1 VLQDGV
7 KNVSRR
13 TRNPFDLDPPCDRF
27 VPGYG
32 DPNADFHVIG
42 DHPGRHGGES
52 TGIPF
57 TDSPAGRELQ
67 GVLADVG
74 LVLESGDEPLLRNC
88 YLSYLHLCVPDS
100 EPTPADYAEMERFFD
115 AELRAITAHVLLP
128 VGEQA
133 IEHVLRNYSPEPVDE
148 IDVTALH
155 ASELTSGAW
164 VIVPIAEPETWSGE
178 QRRTLIERLE
188 SILASDYRR
197 ESDLG
202 RFIPGGDPYLV
213 R

>member
-1 VLQDGV
+1 M

-13 TRNPFDLDPPCDRF
+13 VRDPFDLDPPCDSF

-42 DHPGRHGGES
+42 DHPGVHGGAN

-57 TDSPAGRELQ
+57 TETDSGLALQ
-67 GVLADVG
+67 SVLADVG
-74 LVLESGDEPLLRNC
+74 LLIDPGEEPLAKNL
-88 YLSYLHLCVPDS
+88 YLSYLYLCVDPEPPD
-100 EPTPADYAEMERFFD
+100 ARDYAEMERFFD
-115 AELRAITAHVLLP
+115 AELRAITGHVLLP

-133 IEHVLRNYSPEPVDE
+133 IRHVFENFTAEPTDDLDIE
-148 IDVTALH
+148 ALH
-155 ASELTSGAW
+155 ATEISTGAWLVVPVAEPSTWTPEQRDALVERLTS
-164 VIVPIAEPETWSGE
+164 IKS
-178 QRRTLIERLE
+178 R
-188 SILASDYRR
+188 DYRR

-202 RFIPGGDPYLV
+202 RFLPGGDPYFV

>member
-1 VLQDGV
+1 V

-42 DHPGRHGGES
+42 DHPGRHGGET
-52 TGIPF
+52 TGVPF

-67 GVLADVG
+67 AVLADVG

-100 EPTPADYAEMERFFD
+100 EPTAADYAEMERFFD

-128 VGEQA
+128 VGERA

-155 ASELTSGAW
+155 ANELTSGAW
-164 VIVPIAEPETWSGE
+164 VIVPIVEPESWTGD
-178 QRRTLIERLE
+178 QRRTLIDRLE
-188 SILASDYRR
+188 SILSSDYRR

>member
-1 VLQDGV
+1 M
-7 KNVSRR
+7 KNVSERVR
-13 TRNPFDLDPPCDRF
+13 DPFDLNPPCRPF

-42 DHPGRHGGES
+42 DYPGRHGGER

-57 TDSPAGRELQ
+57 TESPAGTALQ
-67 GVLADVG
+67 SALAAVG
-74 LVLESGDEPLLRNC
+74 LIEEVGDEPKIRNL
-88 YLSYLHLCVPDS
+88 YLSYRYLCVQETP
-100 EPTPADYAEMERFFD
+100 PTPAEYAEMERFFD

-128 VGEQA
+128 VGHGA
-133 IEHVLRNYSPEPVDE
+133 IAHVLENYSPEPATD
-148 IDVTALH
+148 IDIDALH
-155 ASELTSGAW
+155 ATELTSGAW
-164 VIVPIAEPETWSGE
+164 IIIPVAEPADWTDE
-178 QRRTLIERLE
+178 QQEALITTLQAL
-188 SILASDYRR
+188 LASDYRR